1 MPQFYVPMD
10 IIWNKIKNKTPVEK
24 QNLAQII
31 MRTTFVTVIVA
42 VAAAAGHHLD
52 ALIDLVGALFLA
64 TLGLV
69 MPSLL
74 DLIVKWK
81 EWGRWN
87 WIFYKDIILI
97 FIGLFG
103 VISGTYNSL
112 KNFVV

>member
-10 IIWNKIKNKTPVEK
+10 IIWNRIKHRTPKEK
-24 QNLAQII
+24 ENLAQIT
-31 MRTTFVTVIVA
+31 MRTIFVTVIVG

-87 WIFYKDIILI
+87 WILYKDIILLI
-97 FIGLFG
+97 IGLFG
-103 VISGTYNSL
+103 VISGTYNAL
-112 KNFVV
+112 RNFIL